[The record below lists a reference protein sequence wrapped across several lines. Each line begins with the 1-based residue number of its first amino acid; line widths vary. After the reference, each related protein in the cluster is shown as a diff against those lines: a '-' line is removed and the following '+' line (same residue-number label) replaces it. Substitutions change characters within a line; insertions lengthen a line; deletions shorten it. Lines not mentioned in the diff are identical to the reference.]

1 MAAPAVKLA
10 QNPDVEAQFIFAFL
24 SATLHTLKV
33 QCNYPVAAQK
43 ARMLAPTDDLPV
55 TICGIIGLVSNVF
68 RGTVTLCLTDKV
80 FLGMMSGMFNEKM
93 DTVTKELSD
102 GTGEILNIIFGT
114 AKTTLTNEGLS
125 VEKAIPTVVR
135 GADIRVNSLTGGNP
149 TIIVPFSGAD
159 GMFQLLI
166 SLDQKG
172 K

>member
-1 MAAPAVKLA
+1 MPAPAVN
-10 QNPDVEAQFIFAFL
+10 QNQTPDVDAQFIFAFL

-33 QCNYPVAAQK
+33 QCNYPVVAEK
-43 ARMLAPTDDLPV
+43 ARLLQPTDNLPV

-68 RGTVTLCLTDKV
+68 RGTVTLCLTDEV

-93 DTVTKELSD
+93 DVITKELSD

-135 GADIRVNSLTGGNP
+135 GVDIKVNSLTGGNP
-149 TIIVPFSGAD
+149 TIVVPFTGAN
-159 GMFQLLI
+159 GSFQLLI